1 MPSTSSLRTRVSHA
15 LVAAAAVTLA
25 GCAAAPAAT
34 PAPPVPVGRFA
45 SANPGSVN
53 VHWFRAP
60 DGLVLVDTGRTL
72 TDARSALAE
81 IRRTGTLVAAIV
93 LTHSHPDH
101 VGGAGVFHE
110 AYPDAPIYASTATD
124 TQMRTDPLGFYPLTR
139 SPPGS
144 DYPPRLTY
152 ADHTF
157 APDSTIDVAGVRLE
171 TAEYSAG
178 ESEWGTVYFD
188 PGTGALFPGD
198 LTGNRVTPALLEGH
212 SCGWLG
218 NLDRLQ
224 GRFPAARQTYPGH
237 GDPADTA
244 ELITQQREYLQFFRG
259 EVTKAVAP
267 SSAAGTTVTPDEAR
281 TVTAAV
287 DQRYPGHPSV
297 ASLPT
302 MAQENVK
309 AVAAELVKQ
318 PAC

>member
-1 MPSTSSLRTRVSHA
+1 MPSTLALPIRVTHA
-15 LVAAAAVTLA
+15 LVAVAAVTLA
-25 GCAAAPAAT
+25 GCGAAPAA
-34 PAPPVPVGRFA
+34 PASPAPVGRFA

-81 IRRTGTLVAAIV
+81 IREAGPPVAAIV

-101 VGGAGVFHE
+101 VGGAGVFHD
-110 AYPDAPIYASTATD
+110 AYPDAPVYASTATD

-139 SPPGS
+139 SLPGS
-144 DYPPRLTY
+144 DYPPQLTY

-157 APDSTIDVAGVRLE
+157 APNSPIDVAGVRLE
-171 TAEYSAG
+171 TAEFSAG

-188 PGTGALFPGD
+188 PGTGALYPGD
-198 LTGNRVTPALLEGH
+198 LTGNHVTPALLEGH
-212 SCGWLG
+212 SCGWLE
-218 NLDRLQ
+218 NLDRLR
-224 GRFPAARQTYPGH
+224 GRFPAARVTYPGH
-237 GDPADTA
+237 GDPGNTA
-244 ELITQQREYLQFFRG
+244 ELVAKQREYLQFFRD
-259 EVTKAVAP
+259 EVAKAVAP
-267 SSAAGTTVTPDEAR
+267 SSSDGATVTPEETR

-302 MAQENVK
+302 LVQENVK

-318 PAC
+318 PSC